1 MAKPLEKAELS
12 VIQSPG
18 DASMFL
24 HVVVLLWRFNSATW
38 LASAHLGSSHCA
50 LTFYIII
57 SYFINGSLF
66 LSCVQL
72 TVIPGVSKYRR
83 IIRFET

>member
-1 MAKPLEKAELS
+1 MVKPLKKAKLS
-12 VIQSPG
+12 VIQSRG

-38 LASAHLGSSHCA
+38 LASAHCVSSHRA
-50 LTFYIII
+50 LTFYIIN
-57 SYFINGSLF
+57 SYFINGSL
-66 LSCVQL
+66 LLGCVQL

-83 IIRFET
+83 IIRFGT